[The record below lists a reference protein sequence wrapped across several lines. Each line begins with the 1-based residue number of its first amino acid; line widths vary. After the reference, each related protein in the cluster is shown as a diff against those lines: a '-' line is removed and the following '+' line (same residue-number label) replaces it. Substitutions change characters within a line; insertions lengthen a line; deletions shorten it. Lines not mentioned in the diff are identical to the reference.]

1 MDFHHSPV
9 LLEEVIEKLNI
20 KPDGT
25 YIDGTLGGAGHSLQI
40 YKRLNSVGTLIGL
53 DQDEFLKFSSR
64 LKNADGQAIL
74 YQYNFKLKRSLLKI
88 YLN

>member
-53 DQDEFLKFSSR
+53 DQDEFAIKTSESR
-64 LKNADGQAIL
+64 LKMQMDRLIL
-74 YQYNFKLKRSLLKI
+74 YLQIQILKT
-88 YLN
+88 